1 MADKIISHYF
11 FLSQLQILGL
21 YNQIFNLRQVL
32 KLTIQVVFCIEQ
44 VVLKVIYLQGSF
56 LYYGR

>member
-11 FLSQLQILGL
+11 FLSQLHILGL

-32 KLTIQVVFCIEQ
+32 KLTIQVVFYIGQ
-44 VVLKVIYLQGSF
+44 VVLKVIYL
-56 LYYGR
+56 

>member
-11 FLSQLQILGL
+11 FLSHLQILGL

-32 KLTIQVVFCIEQ
+32 KLTIQVVFCIGH
-44 VVLKVIYLQGSF
+44 VVLKVIYL
-56 LYYGR
+56 